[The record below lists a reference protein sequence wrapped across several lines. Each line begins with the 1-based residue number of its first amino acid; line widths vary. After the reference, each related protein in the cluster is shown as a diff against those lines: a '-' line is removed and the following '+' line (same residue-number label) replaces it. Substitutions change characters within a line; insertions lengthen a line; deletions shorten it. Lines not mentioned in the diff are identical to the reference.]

1 MVVRVL
7 ARRPSENM
15 TGTRWQVCPYHS
27 APSETVCP
35 AISFKHKP
43 WGAKLDFV
51 HRVGFRLAAF
61 VFHGFQTACF
71 RVHFHQIQHAADTQ
85 LLRRHMH
92 RPLKAHALARFGL
105 TRIHPL
111 MQRLALRRS
120 NSSPPTPA
128 RCESARIG
136 ADRRRSVAGRKG
148 ESGACPDLPL
158 GFRLKVQSSF

>member
-92 RPLKAHALARFGL
+92 RPLKAHALARFRL
-105 TRIHPL
+105 ARIHPL
-111 MQRLALRRS
+111 MQRFTLHGQIILRPCLLVVNQRALTRAKGIVLQGGKG
-120 NSSPPTPA
+120 NQA
-128 RCESARIG
+128 RVLIF
-136 ADRRRSVAGRKG
+136 
-148 ESGACPDLPL
+148 PL
-158 GFRLKVQSSF
+158 GFG